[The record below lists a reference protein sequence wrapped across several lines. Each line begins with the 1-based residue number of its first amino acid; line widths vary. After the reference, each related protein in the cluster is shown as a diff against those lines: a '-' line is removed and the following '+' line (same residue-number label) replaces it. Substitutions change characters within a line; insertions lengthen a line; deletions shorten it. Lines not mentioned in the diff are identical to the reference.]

1 MAFAGRL
8 RQLKS
13 NVYHSHSFR
22 ATLKL
27 SLRQKLCL
35 VRAMVSMLCAL
46 VHVHLDFGLLY
57 YFEESKWLVS
67 NESMQTGIRWLVE
80 TLV

>member
-1 MAFAGRL
+1 
-8 RQLKS
+8 
-13 NVYHSHSFR
+13 
-22 ATLKL
+22 
-27 SLRQKLCL
+27 
-35 VRAMVSMLCAL
+35 MVSMLCAL

-57 YFEESKWLVS
+57 YFKESKWLVS